1 MSIRMQGARRHW
13 AIVEPGLA
21 DQFRN
26 EAEAARVALGF
37 NIDSEEVAPV
47 DLTEA
52 IATLRAQLAAAQAA
66 MKLASEVLTE
76 LQPDF
81 EPDGRYTAAEVK
93 KAVALKALAACLEGT
108 KP

>member
-1 MSIRMQGARRHW
+1 MSIRMLGARRHW
-13 AIVEPGLA
+13 AIVSPGLA

-52 IATLRAQLAAAQAA
+52 IATLRAQLEAARAA
-66 MKLASEVLTE
+66 MKLADRE
-76 LQPDF
+76 LKRINKQCDNCGGSD
-81 EPDGRYTAAEVK
+81 ELHE
-93 KAVALKALAACLEGT
+93 ALKALADCLGV
-108 KP
+108 P